1 MRRKRRKRTRK
12 STQTTTTLS
21 TPCKVD
27 GARKC
32 AGRAEVGH
40 QLAED
45 AVDAEDAAPVEARA
59 DSLFH
64 HNNLNGSE
72 AANAFNVGRKATS
85 NGIAHKQRGGRVAST
100 SS

>member
-1 MRRKRRKRTRK
+1 MA
-12 STQTTTTLS
+12 
-21 TPCKVD
+21 D
-27 GARKC
+27 
-32 AGRAEVGH
+32 AEDAEDTVMEKKEEKKDTEDTVM
-40 QLAED
+40 ED

-64 HNNLNGSE
+64 RNNSNGSE
-72 AANAFNVGRKATS
+72 AANAFNAGRRATS